1 MQIVEQLEQVVRSR
15 RQEQQSRT
23 VLGVMDRD
31 RILLH
36 YRNTSQ
42 ASVSPAGRGEMFAF
56 CFKSAF
62 YTNVADCDPHTTL
75 LPTLP
80 TLLTGCS
87 PCCSPWTG

>member
-42 ASVSPAGRGEMFAF
+42 APVSPAGRGEMFAF
-56 CFKSAF
+56 CFSLLS
-62 YTNVADCDPHTTL
+62 TL
-75 LPTLP
+75 M
-80 TLLTGCS
+80 LLTVTPTQHLCRH
-87 PCCSPWTG
+87 CRHF